1 MLSKIALPLLLAGI
15 ASAQTS
21 DVISFP
27 FVGDGYYTVVPTE
40 GVSGSIVDVKDSRT
54 TMVYECDTYASNIYQ
69 YSTVGVLCPLGTNR
83 PVSVTFGDNY
93 WGQLTSVSTAGISA
107 TYDQDCDV
115 TATPASNGGIS
126 AVESP
131 VCTMSFGGEY
141 AETLAGLFN
150 CAGNV
155 DADDIDTD
163 EFYACLTSA
172 TATPTK
178 VAVMT
183 LEPTNVWYW
192 TVTVT
197 AVAEGVNTAAAAA
210 TGSSA
215 SATATGSAGN
225 AAAGTAVS
233 RLSIAGVVG
242 LAAVVLAL

>member
-15 ASAQTS
+15 ARYADPCPVLKQRSTANTHISAQSSTA

-69 YSTVGVLCPLGTNR
+69 YSTVGVLCPLSSNR

-93 WGQLTSVSTAGISA
+93 WGQMTSVSTDGISA
-107 TYDQDCDV
+107 TYDQDCEV
-115 TATPASNGGIS
+115 TATPASNGGLS

-131 VCTMSFGGEY
+131 VCTLSFGGEY

-155 DADDIDTD
+155 DADDIVSSLLSQDTLLQNQD
-163 EFYACLTSA
+163 
-172 TATPTK
+172 
-178 VAVMT
+178 
-183 LEPTNVWYW
+183 
-192 TVTVT
+192 
-197 AVAEGVNTAAAAA
+197 
-210 TGSSA
+210 
-215 SATATGSAGN
+215 
-225 AAAGTAVS
+225 
-233 RLSIAGVVG
+233 
-242 LAAVVLAL
+242 